1 MSLSKTSPPVSN
13 ANPVGNGPLPTARLP
28 ASARVPASDPKNE
41 CNPHLQKRISQF
53 VLHTRYEDLPPD
65 VLHEAKRA
73 LIDTIGVAAGAQCL
87 PIANACRRFASLS
100 GETEPTTL
108 SGSTRWTSPLWFD
121 PLRRHT
127 TLGAAA
133 LCHALTVD
141 GLDSHDQN
149 SLVDGHAGVALVP
162 AALAFAGIGRKP
174 MTGKELLASLAVA
187 YEVEEGKQNR
197 LGGRVAGRT

>member
-1 MSLSKTSPPVSN
+1 MSSPLSQRVLQKPSSRIMSLSKTSPPVSN

-41 CNPHLQKRISQF
+41 CNPHLQKRISHF

-87 PIANACRRFASLS
+87 PIAKACRRFASLS

-121 PLRRHT
+121 
-127 TLGAAA
+127 
-133 LCHALTVD
+133 LCCNKVKPYVYGTV
-141 GLDSHDQN
+141 G
-149 SLVDGHAGVALVP
+149 
-162 AALAFAGIGRKP
+162 
-174 MTGKELLASLAVA
+174 T
-187 YEVEEGKQNR
+187 
-197 LGGRVAGRT
+197 